1 MASRAMVLLEQ
12 LHEESGAKVEI
23 DVDGTIIVTPAS
35 DEHVVAASDLVLQL
49 GKAAPAGVLVVAE
62 GPIWAPLGRENP
74 SYIPDVS
81 VIEAVSLRSG
91 RDGQGL
97 VPAPLVVV
105 EIISPESRRR
115 DLGEKAE
122 GYWHGGAGTYWTIDL
137 PGLAAVERPTLVIRR
152 RGVEGWEPSD
162 PMTGIVTIEKPFP
175 LLLDLDRLS
184 L

>member
-1 MASRAMVLLEQ
+1 MALLEQ
-12 LHEESGAKVEI
+12 IHEESGAKVEI

-49 GKAAPAGVLVVAE
+49 GMAAPPGVLVVAE

-122 GYWHGGAGTYWTIDL
+122 GYWQGGARAYWTIDL
-137 PGLAAVERPTLVIRR
+137 PGLAPVDRPTLVIRR
-152 RGVEGWEPSD
+152 RAVDRWETSD
-162 PMTGIVTIEKPFP
+162 PMTGVVSLDEPFG
-175 LLLDLDRLS
+175 LRLDLDRLA